1 MTIGFIKIL
10 GFFSFTMQHLSKLI
24 RQKILRLW
32 AVVVQHA
39 GIPGYHWQALDTCEN
54 ALRCAMC
61 SPRLMTQ
68 GTNHPV
74 LSYSQCSSLVLK
86 DDQPQTHSCY
96 SGIKRGKVQCVET
109 DLLI

>member
-1 MTIGFIKIL
+1 
-10 GFFSFTMQHLSKLI
+10 MQHLSKLI

-54 ALRCAMC
+54 ALGCAMC
-61 SPRLMTQ
+61 SPSLTKQ

-74 LSYSQCSSLVLK
+74 LSYSQCSSHVLK
-86 DDQPQTHSCY
+86 DDQPQIHSCY
-96 SGIKRGKVQCVET
+96 SGVKIGEVQRVKI
-109 DLLI
+109 DVLV